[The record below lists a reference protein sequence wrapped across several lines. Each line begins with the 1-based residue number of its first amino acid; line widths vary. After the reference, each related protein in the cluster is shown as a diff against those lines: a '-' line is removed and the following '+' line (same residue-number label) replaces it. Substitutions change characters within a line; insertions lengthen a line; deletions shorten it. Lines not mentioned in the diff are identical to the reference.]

1 MFNRENIMTDDQ
13 LAQNIDKYF
22 KFLKTG
28 DIDPV
33 TLYLEGLAVSGR
45 RSMRSLLVTAAN
57 VFEFEGEMERMP
69 WPLLQ
74 YHHIAQVRSTLQSQG
89 KSANTINLTLSAC
102 RGVMKACF
110 NLGLIQAD
118 QLMLINEVK
127 RVRGKRLP
135 SGRCLSQYETKALI
149 SACRQDKS
157 IAGKRDLA
165 VIVLM
170 LATGLRR
177 SEVVAL
183 DIDDYSTRNGQ
194 LIVMEGNKQRAIFI
208 QTEARRLI
216 KPWISCRGK
225 TDGKLFQPISN
236 KNNIMN
242 RAMTSQSLYDLIK
255 KRSIEAKIE
264 NCSPHDF
271 RRTFVTRL
279 LESGVDINTVRQLAG
294 HSDIQT
300 TARYDL
306 RDEKEQKR
314 AIKQT
319 TLVL

>member
-1 MFNRENIMTDDQ
+1 
-13 LAQNIDKYF
+13 
-22 KFLKTG
+22 
-28 DIDPV
+28 
-33 TLYLEGLAVSGR
+33 
-45 RSMRSLLVTAAN
+45 MRSLLQIAAN
-57 VFEFEGEMERMP
+57 IFEFEGALERMP

-74 YHHIAQVRSTLQSQG
+74 YHHIAQVRSTLQNNG

-110 NLGLIQAD
+110 NLGLIKAD

-135 SGRCLSQYETKALI
+135 SGRCLTQQETKGLI
-149 SACRQDKS
+149 AACKRDKT

-165 VIVLM
+165 MIVLM

-183 DIDDYSTRNGQ
+183 GIDDYNTRNGE
-194 LIVMEGNKQRAIFI
+194 LIVIVGKGNKQRVVFI
-208 QTEARRLI
+208 QADSRQLI
-216 KPWISCRGK
+216 KPWINCRGK
-225 TDGKLFQPISN
+225 GLGALFQPI
-236 KNNIMN
+236 NNRNIIN
-242 RAMTSQSLYDLIK
+242 RQMTSQSLYDLLK

-264 NCSPHDF
+264 HCTPHDF

-314 AIKQT
+314 AMKRTSFI
-319 TLVL
+319 L

>member
-1 MFNRENIMTDDQ
+1 
-13 LAQNIDKYF
+13 
-22 KFLKTG
+22 
-28 DIDPV
+28 
-33 TLYLEGLAVSGR
+33 
-45 RSMRSLLVTAAN
+45 
-57 VFEFEGEMERMP
+57 MP

-74 YHHIAQVRSTLQSQG
+74 YHHIAQVRSTLQNNG

-110 NLGLIQAD
+110 NLGLIKAD

-135 SGRCLSQYETKALI
+135 SGRCLTQQETKGLI
-149 SACRQDKS
+149 AACKRDKT

-165 VIVLM
+165 MIVLM

-183 DIDDYSTRNGQ
+183 GIDDYNTRNGE
-194 LIVMEGNKQRAIFI
+194 LIVIVGKGNKQRVVFI
-208 QTEARRLI
+208 QADSRQLI
-216 KPWISCRGK
+216 KPWINCRGK
-225 TDGKLFQPISN
+225 GLGALFQPI
-236 KNNIMN
+236 NNRNIIN
-242 RAMTSQSLYDLIK
+242 RQMTSQSLYDLLK

-264 NCSPHDF
+264 HCTPHDF

-314 AIKQT
+314 AMKRTSFI
-319 TLVL
+319 L